1 MRIERI
7 ELRRIHMPYVRPF
20 ETSGWRH
27 DGSDAVI
34 VRVAGEGVTGWGE
47 SPVSDGP
54 WYNEETYHTALMM
67 QREFLGPMLLEAE
80 ITEPEDVRDIFK
92 RVRAN
97 RMAKAGLEFAVW
109 DLFARAR
116 NVSLAGLLGGTR
128 EEVAVGV
135 SVPIHATVGE
145 LLDTVEG
152 YLADGYQRVKLKI
165 KPGWDVE
172 PTRAVRERWPDLLL
186 QVDGNSIYHLK
197 DAEHLRQLDP
207 FDLLLNEQP
216 LDHDDIFDHAKLATL
231 IETPVCLDESI
242 VSPDHARW
250 ALELNACGVIN
261 VKPSRIGGLADSVAV
276 HDMCQEAGISVWH
289 GGMLETG
296 IGRAI
301 SVALASL
308 PNFTLPGDISAN
320 DRYFK
325 RDIVSN
331 PFTLNSNSTLTVPK
345 GPGHGAL
352 VDEAYLEEVT
362 VDKVCL
368 QRGGRPRSGR
378 LARRAG
384 RA

>member
-1 MRIERI
+1 MRIDRI

-27 DGSDAVI
+27 EGSDAVI
-34 VRVAGEGVTGWGE
+34 VRVDADGVTGWGE

-54 WYNEETYHTALMM
+54 WYNEETFHTALIM
-67 QREFLGPMLLEAE
+67 QREFLGPMLLEAD
-80 ITEPEDVRDIFK
+80 ICAPEEVRGIFK

-109 DLFARAR
+109 DLFAQAQNR
-116 NVSLAGLLGGTR
+116 SLASLLGGTR
-128 EEVAVGV
+128 GEVAVGV
-135 SVPIHATVGE
+135 SVPIHANVDA
-145 LLDTVEG
+145 LLKTVEG
-152 YLADGYQRVKLKI
+152 YVEDGYQRVKLKI

-186 QVDGNSIYHLK
+186 QVDGNSIYHLE
-197 DAEHLRQLDP
+197 DAEHLRQLDE

-216 LDHDDIFDHAKLATL
+216 LDHDDIFDHAKLAKL

-250 ALELNACGVIN
+250 ALELDACGVIN
-261 VKPSRIGGLADSVAV
+261 IKPSRIGGLADSVAV
-276 HDMCQEAGISVWH
+276 HDMCQAAGIPVWH

-320 DRYFK
+320 DRYFE
-325 RDIVSN
+325 RDIVTN
-331 PFTLNSNSTLTVPK
+331 PFTLNSTSTLTVPN
-345 GPGHGAL
+345 GPGHGAR

-362 VDKVCL
+362 VEKVCL
-368 QRGGRPRSGR
+368 
-378 LARRAG
+378 RRD
-384 RA
+384 R